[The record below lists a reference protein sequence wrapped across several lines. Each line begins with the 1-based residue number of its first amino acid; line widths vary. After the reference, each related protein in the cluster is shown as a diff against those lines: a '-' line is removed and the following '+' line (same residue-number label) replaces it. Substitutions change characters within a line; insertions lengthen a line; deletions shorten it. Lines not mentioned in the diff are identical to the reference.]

1 MGGSKY
7 EKTRLNPDPIFKLS
21 NKIGSVVDP
30 DHFKN
35 PDKDPHQNKYKSGY
49 GSNQDPDPHQSD
61 ELDQHQFAD
70 DKPKYMDYLS
80 TFFEGLGLYLGA
92 RIRIRIRIRVS
103 VIRIRI
109 K

>member
-7 EKTRLNPDPIFKLS
+7 EITRLNPDPIFKLS

-49 GSNQDPDPHQSD
+49 GSNQYPDP
-61 ELDQHQFAD
+61 HQFAD

-80 TFFEGLGLYLGA
+80 TFPEGLGLYLEA
-92 RIRIRIRIRVS
+92 KIRIRIRIRVS